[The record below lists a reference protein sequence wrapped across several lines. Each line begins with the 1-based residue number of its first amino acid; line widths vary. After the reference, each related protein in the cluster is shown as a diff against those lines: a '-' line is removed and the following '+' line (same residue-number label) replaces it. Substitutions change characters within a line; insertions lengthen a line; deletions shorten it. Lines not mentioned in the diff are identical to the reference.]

1 MLKSSNLGVKTMKRL
16 EAVKEKL
23 STEQEKMNE

>member
-23 STEQEKMNE
+23 STE